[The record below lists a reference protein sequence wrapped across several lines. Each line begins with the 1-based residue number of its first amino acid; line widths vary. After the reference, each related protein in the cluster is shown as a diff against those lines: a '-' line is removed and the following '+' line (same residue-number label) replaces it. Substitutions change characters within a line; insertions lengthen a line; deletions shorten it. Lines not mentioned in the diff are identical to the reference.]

1 MESWWPCGSDWA
13 RLCTILTTPPCHK
26 SVKIAQ
32 CMNLDLFLDFGTKLP
47 LIVGP
52 ISSPRLPPRFP
63 LHHLHLSTDFYH
75 SSVISSCRKCFL
87 AIRGVE
93 RAAASVVW
101 NAEKSRFATEDGLA
115 YLDYVMLN
123 PAVGAGQSA
132 AEPAKEV
139 MDLVHTYVP
148 VSKRGLGLAGEL
160 CKAAFAH
167 ARKHKLLVQPT
178 CSYISDTFIPR
189 HPEWWDVVVPECLP
203 SDHEKPVGHM

>member
-32 CMNLDLFLDFGTKLP
+32 
-47 LIVGP
+47 
-52 ISSPRLPPRFP
+52 S
-63 LHHLHLSTDFYH
+63 
-75 SSVISSCRKCFL
+75 
-87 AIRGVE
+87 
-93 RAAASVVW
+93 AASVVW